1 MISFVGAVKLGF
13 QRYFDFSGRST
24 RAEFWWWILFGFLAT
39 FVFTIVDN
47 ILGTN
52 GEDGGTGLITGL
64 WQLATLMPGLAV
76 TVRRLHDINKSGWWL
91 LLGFLSWLI
100 IPFIILLV
108 WFIRPSSDEAS
119 RFNPP
124 LPSPDGV
131 VSKTGMRRLNP
142 LRALALLLAFLFLV
156 SLYPFYMTFIDIDP
170 RHIYLDDY
178 ATQEDWDR
186 MAVTLGLDKPYP
198 QQYGR
203 FLKSVLTGDLGWA
216 EIRLSY

>member
-1 MISFVGAVKLGF
+1 ML
-13 QRYFDFSGRST
+13 
-24 RAEFWWWILFGFLAT
+24 
-39 FVFTIVDN
+39 TIVDN
-47 ILGTN
+47 ILDTN

-64 WQLATLMPGLAV
+64 WGLATLIPGLAV

-100 IPFIILLV
+100 IPFIVLLI
-108 WFIRPSSDEAS
+108 WFTRPSYDEAN

-131 VSKTGMRRLNP
+131 VSKTGKRRLNP

-178 ATQEDWDR
+178 ATGEDWDR
-186 MAVTLGLDKPYP
+186 MSKVLGLEKPYY
-198 QQYGR
+198 QQYGL
-203 FLKSVLTGDLGWA
+203 FLKSVLRSDFGWA
-216 EIRLSY
+216 ETRLSYQFSKLAIRE

>member
-1 MISFVGAVKLGF
+1 MEEHYQCPGCGSLGF
-13 QRYFDFSGRST
+13 SKDVTCPQCGYQATRSG
-24 RAEFWWWILFGFLAT
+24 A
-39 FVFTIVDN
+39 
-47 ILGTN
+47 
-52 GEDGGTGLITGL
+52 
-64 WQLATLMPGLAV
+64 
-76 TVRRLHDINKSGWWL
+76 K
-91 LLGFLSWLI
+91 
-100 IPFIILLV
+100 
-108 WFIRPSSDEAS
+108 
-119 RFNPP
+119 
-124 LPSPDGV
+124 
-131 VSKTGMRRLNP
+131 KRLNP